1 MMMRLYSSRLNIM
14 WAPLLSI
21 IAALSLNA
29 CGDVSTATAP
39 KPAPGP
45 LGPLAIL
52 TSDPLPPGTVGG
64 DYNVTLAPNGGT
76 PPYTWTL
83 APGSPALPNGL
94 AFVPASGK
102 ILGVPNAATGTILTN
117 FRLQDAT
124 GAFVEKVLSITVNA
138 SSTSLTILSSS
149 PLPPG
154 SINQPYAIALSGSG
168 GTTPYTWSL
177 KAGSPPL
184 PTGLSFDPS
193 GVLSGTP
200 TVTSNATHTFSL
212 TDAAITTVDKDLQ
225 LSISA
230 LPLSITTGSLPQGT
244 ANQHYSAQLE
254 ASGGTGSYSWVLAG
268 GSAPLPPGLTLNP
281 ATGVI
286 SGVPTS
292 TSNLTHTFT
301 VTDSTPPTPQSATKN
316 LTITINPPVPPTIN
330 PFTLPTGTVNQ
341 PYPTT
346 QVTAIGGAL
355 PYTWSVSPG
364 LPNGLSLNPSSGVIS
379 GIPLVGSNGT
389 TSHTFTV
396 TDSTSPTNQRNST
409 TAKTLTII
417 APAMPLAITT
427 SSLSDGTEDSA
438 YAASLD
444 ASGGTGPGTYAWS
457 ITGSSVTPAPG
468 LTLSSGGVI
477 SGTPSTDG
485 SFTRTYRVQDGA
497 GASVTRSL
505 TLKVKKKGGKKDD

>member
-1 MMMRLYSSRLNIM
+1 MRHNSPRLNTI
-14 WAPLLSI
+14 WGTLFSI
-21 IAALSLNA
+21 IVALSLNA
-29 CGDVSTATAP
+29 CGDVSTTTAA
-39 KPAPGP
+39 KPAPAT

-52 TSDPLPPGTVGG
+52 TSDPLPAGTTGG

-76 PPYTWTL
+76 PPYTWSL

-117 FRLQDAT
+117 FRLQDST

-138 SSTSLTILSSS
+138 SSSPLTILSSS

-184 PTGLSFDPS
+184 PTGLSLGPS

-200 TVTSNATHTFSL
+200 TVTSNATHTFRL
-212 TDAAITTVDKDLQ
+212 TDATTTTVDKDLQ
-225 LSISA
+225 LSVDA
-230 LPLSITTGSLPQGT
+230 LPLSITTASLPQGT
-244 ANQHYSAQLE
+244 ANQNYSAQLE
-254 ASGGTGSYSWVLAG
+254 ASGGTGAYSWVLAG
-268 GSAPLPPGLTLNP
+268 GSAPLPTGLTLNP

-330 PFTLPTGTVNQ
+330 SFTLPTGTVNQ

-346 QVTAIGGAL
+346 QMTAIGGAL
-355 PYTWSVSPG
+355 PYTWSVSPA

-379 GIPLVGSNGT
+379 GTPLSGSNGT

-409 TAKTLTII
+409 TPKTLTIH
-417 APAMPLAITT
+417 AAATPLAITT
-427 SSLSDGTEDSA
+427 SSLPDGTEGSS
-438 YAASLD
+438 YVASLS
-444 ASGGTGPGTYAWS
+444 ASGGTGQGTYTWS
-457 ITGSSVTPAPG
+457 ITGTSSTPAPG
-468 LTLSSGGVI
+468 LTLSGGGVI

-485 SFTRTYRVQDGA
+485 SFARTYRVQDNNGA
-497 GASVTRSL
+497 AVTKSL
-505 TLKVKKKGGKKDD
+505 TLDVKKKSKEKD